1 MVNSFTF
8 CETNLQDITLYSEGI
23 VYSTEQQAFDH
34 LEEDM
39 NNYWKPMLEKER
51 STDING

>member
-8 CETNLQDITLYSEGI
+8 CETSLQDITLYSKGV
-23 VYSTEQQAFDH
+23 VYSTEQQALHH

-39 NNYWKPMLEKER
+39 NNYWKPILMKGKE
-51 STDING
+51 